1 MELIIFIA
9 VVVVAALLWSGYV
22 KTKKAESESKID
34 SWIPGGPGKNP
45 DQHPLA
51 RFNTDADADKPWPY
65 GEKIAEGKIHVKSSD
80 VAPGKSADDRVEAT
94 APQCG
99 CGRSPTGFCVGLHK
113 LTAEEWAVSDQNPN
127 KASVAEAT
135 AKNKAAAVAKVKKAP
150 AKKTAAKPAVAKKP
164 VAAKQAPAK
173 KKST

>member
-1 MELIIFIA
+1 MEIIIFVA

-22 KTKKAESESKID
+22 KTKKTESDQTID
-34 SWIPGGPGKNP
+34 NWQPPKVE
-45 DQHPLA
+45 
-51 RFNTDADADKPWPY
+51 DKPWPF
-65 GEKIAEGKIHVKSSD
+65 GEKIAEGKIHVKPSD
-80 VAPGKSADDRVEAT
+80 VVPGKSADDRVEAA

-127 KASVAEAT
+127 KASVADVT
-135 AKNKAAAVAKVKKAP
+135 AENKQKAVTKAKKAP
-150 AKKTAAKPAVAKKP
+150 AKKTAAKPAVAKK
-164 VAAKQAPAK
+164 APAK

>member
-1 MELIIFIA
+1 MEVIIIT
-9 VVVVAALLWSGYV
+9 VAILALAGYWV
-22 KTKKAESESKID
+22 YTMSR
-34 SWIPGGPGKNP
+34 P
-45 DQHPLA
+45 DQKDNEA
-51 RFNTDADADKPWPY
+51 KSERPWPY
-65 GEKIAEGKIHVKSSD
+65 GKAVPAGKIHVKPAD

-127 KASVAEAT
+127 KASVAEVT
-135 AKNKAAAVAKVKKAP
+135 AENKAAAVAKVKKAP
-150 AKKTAAKPAVAKKP
+150 AKKTADKKPAVKK
-164 VAAKQAPAK
+164 APAK

>member
-1 MELIIFIA
+1 MEFIIFIA
-9 VVVVAALLWSGYV
+9 FVILAALLWTGYV
-22 KTKKAESESKID
+22 RTKKAESDDAID
-34 SWIPGGPGKNP
+34 KWIPGGPGKNP

-51 RFNTDADADKPWPY
+51 QFNTGADKTWPY
-65 GEKIAEGKIHVKSSD
+65 GEKLPEGKIHVKPAD
-80 VAPGKSADDRVEAT
+80 VAGSQNRVEAT

-127 KASVAEAT
+127 KVSVADVT
-135 AKNKAAAVAKVKKAP
+135 AGNKAAAVAKVKKAP
-150 AKKTAAKPAVAKKP
+150 AKKTADKKPAAKK
-164 VAAKQAPAK
+164 APAK

>member
-1 MELIIFIA
+1 MEIIIFIA
-9 VVVVAALLWSGYV
+9 VVVVAALLWSGYI
-22 KTKKAESESKID
+22 KTKKAESDHALD
-34 SWIPGGPGKNP
+34 SWKPISS
-45 DQHPLA
+45 
-51 RFNTDADADKPWPY
+51 DKPWPY
-65 GEKIAEGKIHVKSSD
+65 GEKIAEGKIHVKPAD

-127 KASVAEAT
+127 KASVADVT
-135 AKNKAAAVAKVKKAP
+135 AENKQKAVAKVKKAP
-150 AKKTAAKPAVAKKP
+150 AKKTADKKPAAKR
-164 VAAKQAPAK
+164 APAK

>member
-1 MELIIFIA
+1 MEIIIFVA

-22 KTKKAESESKID
+22 KTKKADSDQTID
-34 SWIPGGPGKNP
+34 NWQPPK
-45 DQHPLA
+45 A
-51 RFNTDADADKPWPY
+51 EDKPWPY
-65 GEKIAEGKIHVKSSD
+65 GEKLPEGKIHVKTTD
-80 VAPGKSADDRVEAT
+80 VAPGKSADDRVETT

-127 KASVAEAT
+127 KASVADVT
-135 AKNKAAAVAKVKKAP
+135 AGNKAAAVAKVKKAP
-150 AKKTAAKPAVAKKP
+150 AKKTADKKPAAKKT
-164 VAAKQAPAK
+164 PAK

>member
-1 MELIIFIA
+1 MEFIIFIA
-9 VVVVAALLWSGYV
+9 FVVLAVLLWNGYV
-22 KTKKAESESKID
+22 RTKKAESDNAID
-34 SWIPGGPGKNP
+34 KWIPGGPGKNP

-51 RFNTDADADKPWPY
+51 RFNTT
-65 GEKIAEGKIHVKSSD
+65 SD

-127 KASVAEAT
+127 KASVAEVT
-135 AKNKAAAVAKVKKAP
+135 ADNKAAAVAKVKKAP
-150 AKKTAAKPAVAKKP
+150 AKKTADKKPAAKK
-164 VAAKQAPAK
+164 APAK

>member
-9 VVVVAALLWSGYV
+9 IVVVAALLWVGHV
-22 KTKKAESESKID
+22 KATQSQAESKID
-34 SWIPGGPGKNP
+34 NWKPIS
-45 DQHPLA
+45 D
-51 RFNTDADADKPWPY
+51 DKPWPF
-65 GEKIAEGKIHVKSSD
+65 GEKVAEGKIHVKPAD
-80 VAPGKSADDRVEAT
+80 VAPGKSADDRVETT

-127 KASVAEAT
+127 KISVAEVT
-135 AKNKAAAVAKVKKAP
+135 ADNKAAAVAKVKKAP
-150 AKKTAAKPAVAKKP
+150 AKKTADKKPAAKK
-164 VAAKQAPAK
+164 APAK

>member
-1 MELIIFIA
+1 MEFIIFIA
-9 VVVVAALLWSGYV
+9 FVILAVLLWNGYV
-22 KTKKAESESKID
+22 RTKKAESDDAID
-34 SWIPGGPGKNP
+34 KWIPGGPGKNP

-51 RFNTDADADKPWPY
+51 RFNTA
-65 GEKIAEGKIHVKSSD
+65 D
-80 VAPGKSADDRVEAT
+80 VAPGKSADDRVEAA

-127 KASVAEAT
+127 KASVADVT
-135 AKNKAAAVAKVKKAP
+135 AGNKAAAVAKVKKAP
-150 AKKTAAKPAVAKKP
+150 AKKTAAKPAAAKK
-164 VAAKQAPAK
+164 APAK

>member
-1 MELIIFIA
+1 MEFIIFIA
-9 VVVVAALLWSGYV
+9 FVVLAVLLWNGYV
-22 KTKKAESESKID
+22 RTKKAESDQAID
-34 SWIPGGPGKNP
+34 KWIPGGPGKNP

-51 RFNTDADADKPWPY
+51 KFNTSADEPWPF
-65 GEKIAEGKIHVKSSD
+65 GEKIAEGKIHVKPAD

-127 KASVAEAT
+127 KASVADVT
-135 AKNKAAAVAKVKKAP
+135 AGNKAAAVAKVKKAP
-150 AKKTAAKPAVAKKP
+150 AKKTAAKPAAAKK
-164 VAAKQAPAK
+164 APAK